1 MMDSSSSRTSK
12 APAKLQDCIIGI
24 DIDNAIENYE
34 NPLAHQQCDG
44 HTNNITFKTD
54 CVDTWKNVVLS
65 YFGEGKA
72 QVIKENQ
79 SLTVIKVSF
88 SDDSKQNLTVKI
100 NIFSSGSVVIQ
111 GAKCTVFKSRYFQS
125 LKERVHMETQPQLS
139 EDTPVKQIATS
150 EDVTLN
156 VSFDPEIT
164 IIKKDN
170 IKMTDPPVTST
181 PTLTKRKILSSPKE
195 RVTQYQES
203 LQTKLTNIDTILE
216 TLNSTLL
223 TVVDLVANMKTTVEF
238 ISSGLNEKSEKCNKA
253 IKDVTDKVKALEAK
267 VNHTNGL
274 ADSLHTKTN
283 ILDNQI
289 KTIDQNQGKISEK
302 LDKIQQVIE
311 NDESNILVH
320 TSIKNGKCDE
330 NNKTG
335 FNLIE
340 DQFTHKIVGGKP
352 KPISTQQLTTSDI
365 TLDSDKAVDH
375 VHKDVNND
383 EIIDIHDTI
392 KCGTLILSD
401 SILQRIVPKRF
412 SPKEKTIK

>member
-1 MMDSSSSRTSK
+1 MDSSSSRTSK
-12 APAKLQDCIIGI
+12 VPAKLQDCIIGI

-150 EDVTLN
+150 EDDTLN

-181 PTLTKRKILSSPKE
+181 PTLTKENPEFPKRKSNAVSG
-195 RVTQYQES
+195 VT
-203 LQTKLTNIDTILE
+203 
-216 TLNSTLL
+216 
-223 TVVDLVANMKTTVEF
+223 AN
-238 ISSGLNEKSEKCNKA
+238 
-253 IKDVTDKVKALEAK
+253 
-267 VNHTNGL
+267 
-274 ADSLHTKTN
+274 KTN
-283 ILDNQI
+283 
-289 KTIDQNQGKISEK
+289 K
-302 LDKIQQVIE
+302 
-311 NDESNILVH
+311 H
-320 TSIKNGKCDE
+320 
-330 NNKTG
+330 
-335 FNLIE
+335 
-340 DQFTHKIVGGKP
+340 
-352 KPISTQQLTTSDI
+352 
-365 TLDSDKAVDH
+365 
-375 VHKDVNND
+375 
-383 EIIDIHDTI
+383 
-392 KCGTLILSD
+392 
-401 SILQRIVPKRF
+401 
-412 SPKEKTIK
+412 